1 MESVEA
7 SNDFPVNVFNEIGG
21 GIISGAFGFLID
33 TCITCD
39 NSVVARDSWTGSPYA
54 IESEAL
60 YKWNNDCV
68 FPGGFKG
75 DGADN
80 PSRVQWY
87 W

>member
-7 SNDFPVNVFNEIGG
+7 SNDFPVNDFNGVGG

-33 TCITCD
+33 TCITCGNNVD
-39 NSVVARDSWTGSPYA
+39 ARDSWTGSPYA
-54 IESEAL
+54 IESKAL

-80 PSRVQWY
+80 PARVQWY

>member
-7 SNDFPVNVFNEIGG
+7 SNDFPVNNFKGIGDD
-21 GIISGAFGFLID
+21 IISGAFGFLIY
-33 TCITCD
+33 TCITCN
-39 NSVVARDSWTGSPYA
+39 NSIDARDSWTGSPYA
-54 IESEAL
+54 IENEAL

-68 FPGGFKG
+68 FPSGFKG

-80 PSRVQWY
+80 PARVQWY